1 MPQADPDG
9 RPLILLVEDEVLV
22 RVRLTSV
29 LESGGFR
36 VAPVAS
42 ADEALELLA
51 NVPDIRAVVTDVALS
66 ADSLNGLRL
75 AQQIRDKWSIGVVVT
90 SGQAVP
96 DQADLPLGVYFLA
109 KPLHGATLVQIV
121 RLAAGRSLQPETR
134 AAPAATAPW
143 PELSRSEAGTGVKLT
158 PRLWEVLELLMA
170 GKSNRDIAQE
180 LNLSENTVK
189 VHMAALFRALGVTS
203 RTEAALAG
211 LARPEL
217 RRS

>member
-1 MPQADPDG
+1 MPVADADA
-9 RPLILLVEDEVLV
+9 RPLILLVEDKVLI

-51 NVPDIRAVVTDVALS
+51 NVPDIRAVVTDMALS
-66 ADSLNGLRL
+66 SGGLNGLEL
-75 AQQIRDKWSIGVVVT
+75 ARRIRDERPVGVVVT
-90 SGQAVP
+90 SGQGVP
-96 DQADLPLGVYFLA
+96 DQVDLPPGVYFLA
-109 KPLHGATLVQIV
+109 KPLHGATLVQV
-121 RLAAGRSLQPETR
+121 VHLAAGGSGQLEPSS
-134 AAPAATAPW
+134 APAPPTPR
-143 PELSRSEAGTGVKLT
+143 PVLSRPEAETEVKLT

-203 RTEAALAG
+203 RTEAVLAG

>member
-1 MPQADPDG
+1 MPVADADA
-9 RPLILLVEDEVLV
+9 RPLILLVEDKVLI

-66 ADSLNGLRL
+66 PGSLDGLEL
-75 AQQIRDKWSIGVVVT
+75 ARRIRDERPVGVVVT

-96 DQADLPLGVYFLA
+96 DQADLPPGVYFLA
-109 KPLHGATLVQIV
+109 KPLHGATLVQVV
-121 RLAAGRSLQPETR
+121 RLAVGGSVQPDVSS
-134 AAPAATAPW
+134 APADPNPRPEPRAP
-143 PELSRSEAGTGVKLT
+143 EAEAEFKLT
-158 PRLWEVLELLMA
+158 PRQREVLELLME
-170 GKSNRDIAQE
+170 GKSNRVIAQE

-189 VHMAALFRALGVTS
+189 VHMAALFRTLGVTS
-203 RTEAALAG
+203 RTEAMLAG
-211 LARPEL
+211 MARPEL

>member
-1 MPQADPDG
+1 MPVADADA

-22 RVRLTSV
+22 RVGLTSV

-66 ADSLNGLRL
+66 SGSLNGFEL
-75 AQQIRDKWSIGVVVT
+75 AQQIREEWPIGVVMT
-90 SGQAVP
+90 SGQPIA
-96 DQADLPLGVYFLA
+96 DQAELPPGAYFLA
-109 KPLHGATLVQIV
+109 KPLHPATLVQVV
-121 RLAAGRSLQPETR
+121 RLAVDGFVQPDVGSAPADPTPQPELR
-134 AAPAATAPW
+134 A
-143 PELSRSEAGTGVKLT
+143 PEVEAEVKLT
-158 PRLWEVLELLMA
+158 PRQREVLELLMQ

-189 VHMAALFRALGVTS
+189 VHLVGVFRVLGVTS
-203 RTEAALAG
+203 RTEAVLAG

>member
-1 MPQADPDG
+1 MPVADADA

-22 RVRLTSV
+22 RVGLTSV

-66 ADSLNGLRL
+66 SGSSNGLEL
-75 AQQIRDKWSIGVVVT
+75 AQQIREEWPIGVVVT
-90 SGQAVP
+90 SGQPIA
-96 DQADLPLGVYFLA
+96 DQAELPPGAYFLA
-109 KPLHGATLVQIV
+109 KPLHPATLVQVV
-121 RLAAGRSLQPETR
+121 RLAVDGFVQPDVGSAPADPTPQPELR
-134 AAPAATAPW
+134 A
-143 PELSRSEAGTGVKLT
+143 PEVEAEVKLT
-158 PRLWEVLELLMA
+158 PRQREVLELLMQ

-189 VHMAALFRALGVTS
+189 VHMVGVFRVLGVTS
-203 RTEAALAG
+203 RTEAVVAASRLF
-211 LARPEL
+211 
-217 RRS
+217 RS

>member
-1 MPQADPDG
+1 MPVADADA
-9 RPLILLVEDEVLV
+9 RPLILLVEDKVLM

-66 ADSLNGLRL
+66 RGNLDGLEL
-75 AQQIRDKWSIGVVVT
+75 AQRIREVWPVGVVVT
-90 SGQAVP
+90 SGQP
-96 DQADLPLGVYFLA
+96 IADHALPPGAYFLA
-109 KPLHGATLVQIV
+109 KPLHGATLVQVV
-121 RLAAGRSLQPETR
+121 RLAVEGSVHPTEGP
-134 AAPAATAPW
+134 APADPTPR
-143 PELSRSEAGTGVKLT
+143 PEPRAREPEAEFKLT
-158 PRLWEVLELLMA
+158 PRQREVLELLME

-189 VHMAALFRALGVTS
+189 VHMVGVFRVLGVTS
-203 RTEAALAG
+203 RTEAVVAATSLF
-211 LARPEL
+211 
-217 RRS
+217 RS